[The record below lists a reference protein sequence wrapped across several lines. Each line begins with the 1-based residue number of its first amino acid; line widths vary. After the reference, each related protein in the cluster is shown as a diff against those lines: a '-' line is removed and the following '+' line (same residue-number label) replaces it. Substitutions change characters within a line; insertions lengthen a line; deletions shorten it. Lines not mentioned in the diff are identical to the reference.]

1 MVSYTIVSRG
11 RVLGTTEFEYR
22 RWREGIRGG
31 SFVPAADAAHLVDI
45 AVGVSPAAITLGKK
59 FREMDRQ
66 RDQALSTGAWRSPH
80 HRATTEH
87 ADLASACDH
96 EGALELELRGP
107 DGALI
112 ETDWIALQDTEF
124 LLSLNDDDLAE
135 TECCDDWSDDGLE
148 LSAAGISGL
157 DDDEVFGE
165 MFDETD
171 DEGEPWS
178 DDCDLEWTDEVE
190 KPFPRYQIFVT
201 LRDDD
206 AVP

>member
-80 HRATTEH
+80 RSATTED

-96 EGALELELRGP
+96 AAALELELRGP

-112 ETDWIALQDTEF
+112 ETEWIALQDTEF
-124 LLSLNDDDLAE
+124 LLSLSDDDLAE
-135 TECCDDWSDDGLE
+135 TECYDDRSDDGLE
-148 LSAAGISGL
+148 ISAADISGF
-157 DDDEVFGE
+157 DDDDV
-165 MFDETD
+165 FDEMLD
-171 DEGEPWS
+171 EMYDEGEPWS
-178 DDCDLEWTDEVE
+178 DDCDLEWSDEAE
-190 KPFPRYQIFVT
+190 KPFPRFQIFVT